1 MSSTK
6 ISSEERIVRVGV
18 DIVEDEGIIV
28 VGEKHDEVGERIEV
42 EAIDKYEGAVDIVD
56 DKGEIRAGEKHGT
69 AGDKGDNKGEVEVEV
84 YVDVEVG
91 IDVSVA
97 GVNDD
102 NRRNPLPWLCPGFT
116 PGFGA
121 NELKPAPFQ
130 LLASQYPQ
138 SSPHALGSA

>member
-1 MSSTK
+1 MN
-6 ISSEERIVRVGV
+6 VL
-18 DIVEDEGIIV
+18 
-28 VGEKHDEVGERIEV
+28 EV
-42 EAIDKYEGAVDIVD
+42 EATDRYEGVVDIVD

-69 AGDKGDNKGEVEVEV
+69 AGDKGDNKGEVEIEV

-102 NRRNPLPWLCPGFT
+102 NRRIHCSLPPLPWFCPGFT
-116 PGFGA
+116 PAFGA
-121 NELKPAPFQ
+121 NELKLATFQ
-130 LLASQYPQ
+130 LLVSQYPQ